1 MTDLTQLTLKDA
13 KEGLL
18 KKSFSS
24 VELTQAHIDH
34 IERNTHLN
42 TYITHTFDHA
52 LTQAKQSDARYT
64 TGTAKVLDGLP
75 LGIKDLF
82 CTKGLRTTAGSNILA
97 NFVPPYESTVTQ
109 NLLDE
114 GAVFLGKLNMD
125 EFAMGSANLTSAFG
139 PCLSPWS
146 GSDRPDHATVPG
158 GSSGGSSA
166 AVAAD
171 LALAATASDTGGSI
185 RQPAAFTGTVG
196 IKPTY
201 GLCSRYGMMAFAS
214 SLDQAGPIAKTVYDA
229 ALMLDVMA
237 SFDLKDSTSR
247 KATHGHYAG
256 NLNRDIKGLR
266 VGLVKEYIEPLKDEA
281 RELFERG
288 MAWLKDAGCT
298 FVDVSLP
305 TTPYALPTYYILAPA
320 EASANLARYDG
331 LKYGRRIESDG
342 LYECGVKGPLPF
354 DVPEKLSLDEMYAY
368 TRRYGF
374 GEEVRRRIMIGTYV
388 LSAGYFDA
396 YYVKAQKIQTLI
408 KQDFNNAFQQVDV
421 LLTPTTP
428 TDAFT
433 VDNPPTDPVDMYMN
447 DIFTVTTNLAGL
459 PGISVPAGLSKRH
472 LPLGLQ
478 LIGPELSEQTLL
490 NAAHVIEDAAQFK
503 ASFDHL
509 KNIKR

>member
-1 MTDLTQLTLKDA
+1 MTDLTKLTLCGAKD
-13 KEGLL
+13 GLL
-18 KKSFSS
+18 KKQFTS
-24 VELTQAHIDH
+24 VELTQAHIDK
-34 IERNTHLN
+34 IGKNTHLN
-42 TYITHTFDHA
+42 AYITCAFDLA
-52 LTQAKQSDARYT
+52 LHQAAQADTRYT
-64 TGTAKVLDGLP
+64 TGESKKLDGLP

-82 CTKGLRTTAGSNILA
+82 CTKGVRTTAGSNILH
-97 NFVPPYESTVTQ
+97 NFVPPYESTVTH
-109 NLLDE
+109 NLLNA

-146 GSDRPDHATVPG
+146 GSDRPDQATVPG

-171 LALAATASDTGGSI
+171 IALATTGSDTGGSI

-214 SLDQAGPIAKTVYDA
+214 SLDQAGPIAKTVADA
-229 ALMLDVMA
+229 ALMLEVMA
-237 SFDLKDSTSR
+237 SFDAKDSTSL
-247 KATHGHYAG
+247 KTNIPSYSQKIT
-256 NLNRDIKGLR
+256 RDIKGLR
-266 VGLVKEYIEPLKDEA
+266 VGIVKEYVENLKDDA
-281 RELFERG
+281 LDIFERG
-288 MAWLKDAGCT
+288 VNWLKDAGCT

-305 TTPYALPTYYILAPA
+305 TTPHALPTYYIIAPA

-331 LKYGRRIESDG
+331 LKYGRRIETDG
-342 LYECGVKGPLPF
+342 LIDCDGKYPLPF
-354 DVPEKLSLDEMYAY
+354 GVPDHMTLDDMYAF

-374 GEEVRRRIMIGTYV
+374 GAEVRRRIMIGTYV

-408 KQDFNNAFQQVDV
+408 KQDFDAAFTQVDV

-433 VDNPPTDPVDMYMN
+433 VDNPPTDPVTMYMN
-447 DIFTVTTNLAGL
+447 DVFTVTTNLAGL
-459 PGISVPAGLSKRH
+459 PGISVPAGVSKRN

-478 LIGPELSEQTLL
+478 LIGPHLSEQTLF
-490 NAAHVIEDAAQFK
+490 NVAQVIEDAANFK
-503 ASFDHL
+503 ATFDHL
-509 KNIKR
+509 KKIHG